1 MSFGIWELAIVLI
14 IVALVFGTKRL
25 RSMGSDLGSALKGF
39 RSALKDED
47 TENLSQK
54 NDELGDGEIIEGEV
68 DKQTENVSSNS

>member
-47 TENLSQK
+47 TETISQQA
-54 NDELGDGEIIEGEV
+54 DDPVQSDIIEGEV
-68 DKQTENVSSNS
+68 EQQNESVSGKS

>member
-39 RSALKDED
+39 RSALKDDD
-47 TENLSQK
+47 TELVDKKES
-54 NDELGDGEIIEGEV
+54 DPPGDVIEGEV
-68 DKQTENVSSNS
+68 DQQSEEVSGKS